1 MYETEKKEYLNRLK
15 KTARSSWIFGV
26 FLVILMLSLLHF
38 TSQNK
43 QVIPKIFSN
52 NLQHNSNNLDNRVLV
67 KQSRFKERVKTVEKV
82 CDEENKRKRYK
93 YDLIDHISQ

>member
-1 MYETEKKEYLNRLK
+1 MYETEKKEYLNKLK

-26 FLVILMLSLLHF
+26 FLLIVMLTLLHF

-52 NLQHNSNNLDNRVLV
+52 NLDNRVLV
-67 KQSRFKERVKTVEKV
+67 KQNRFKERVKTVEKV
-82 CDEENKRKRYK
+82 CAEENRRKRYK
-93 YDLIDHISQ
+93 YDLSDHISQ

>member
-26 FLVILMLSLLHF
+26 FLMILMLTLLHF

-43 QVIPKIFSN
+43 QVIPKIFS
-52 NLQHNSNNLDNRVLV
+52 SNLDNRVPV
-67 KQSRFKERVKTVEKV
+67 KQNRFKERVKTVEKV
-82 CDEENKRKRYK
+82 CAEENRRKRLK
-93 YDLIDHISQ
+93 YNLSDHISQ

>member
-26 FLVILMLSLLHF
+26 FLMILMLTLLHF

-52 NLQHNSNNLDNRVLV
+52 NLDNRVLV
-67 KQSRFKERVKTVEKV
+67 KQNRFKERVKTVEKV
-82 CDEENKRKRYK
+82 CAEENRRKRYK
-93 YDLIDHISQ
+93 YDLSDHISQ

>member
-26 FLVILMLSLLHF
+26 FLMILMLTLLHF

-43 QVIPKIFSN
+43 QVIPKIFS
-52 NLQHNSNNLDNRVLV
+52 SNLDNRVPV
-67 KQSRFKERVKTVEKV
+67 KQNRFKERVKTVEKV
-82 CDEENKRKRYK
+82 CAEENRRKRYK
-93 YDLIDHISQ
+93 YDLSDHISQ

>member
-26 FLVILMLSLLHF
+26 FLMILMLTLLHF

-43 QVIPKIFSN
+43 QVIPKIFS
-52 NLQHNSNNLDNRVLV
+52 SNLDNRVPV
-67 KQSRFKERVKTVEKV
+67 KQNRFKERVKTVEKV
-82 CDEENKRKRYK
+82 CAEENKRKRYK
-93 YDLIDHISQ
+93 YDLSDHISQ

>member
-52 NLQHNSNNLDNRVLV
+52 NLDNRVLV
-67 KQSRFKERVKTVEKV
+67 KQNRFKERVKTVEKV
-82 CDEENKRKRYK
+82 CAEENQRKRYK
-93 YDLIDHISQ
+93 YDLNDHISQ

>member
-1 MYETEKKEYLNRLK
+1 MYETEKKEYLNKLK

-26 FLVILMLSLLHF
+26 FLLIVMLTLLHF

-52 NLQHNSNNLDNRVLV
+52 NLDNRVLV
-67 KQSRFKERVKTVEKV
+67 KQNRFKERVKTVEKV
-82 CDEENKRKRYK
+82 CAEENKRKRYK
-93 YDLIDHISQ
+93 YDLSDHISQ

>member
-26 FLVILMLSLLHF
+26 FLLIVMLTLLHF

-52 NLQHNSNNLDNRVLV
+52 NLDNRVLV
-67 KQSRFKERVKTVEKV
+67 KQNRFKERVKTVEKV
-82 CDEENKRKRYK
+82 CAEENRWKRYK
-93 YDLIDHISQ
+93 YDLSDHISQ